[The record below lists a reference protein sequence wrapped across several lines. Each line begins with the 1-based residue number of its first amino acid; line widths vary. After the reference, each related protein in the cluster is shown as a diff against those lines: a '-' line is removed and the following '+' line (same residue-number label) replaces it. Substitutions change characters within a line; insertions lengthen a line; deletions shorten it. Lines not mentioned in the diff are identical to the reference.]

1 MCKSGSKCGKNRC
14 CAKLLLLKE
23 RYSLRNSV
31 SEQDTYSY
39 IVIKQTST
47 VLQCERGNNPC
58 GGVGQDKRASTCE
71 RVASSQPAPPKNMT
85 RARHMNIFFL
95 RSQKNFNDVFLT
107 DISSVSFTHSLA
119 WFHMSYP
126 APDALSP

>member
-1 MCKSGSKCGKNRC
+1 MLHETRIGESVEKQCKSGSKCGKNRC

-23 RYSLRNSV
+23 RYSLRHSV

-39 IVIKQTST
+39 SREKQTST

-71 RVASSQPAPPKNMT
+71 RIATMQPAPRNHVT
-85 RARHMNIFFL
+85 RARHMNILF
-95 RSQKNFNDVFLT
+95 
-107 DISSVSFTHSLA
+107 
-119 WFHMSYP
+119 
-126 APDALSP
+126 

>member
-23 RYSLRNSV
+23 RYSLRQIV

-39 IVIKQTST
+39 IREKQTST

-58 GGVGQDKRASTCE
+58 GGVGQDKGASTCE
-71 RVASSQPAPPKNMT
+71 RVATKQPASPNNVT
-85 RARHMNIFFL
+85 RARHMDTNSS
-95 RSQKNFNDVFLT
+95 RSQNYFNDIFLT

-119 WFHMSYP
+119 
-126 APDALSP
+126 